1 MPTPEIIESDFI
13 AGITELVGAPNPNV
27 HSDISQSRLQMMQ
40 TSFAK
45 VKIKPLLVSMSVV
58 TNAQIWNLYL
68 NEDQSFSITLNGNVV
83 LTSKSLH
90 QISRYWNQFC
100 IANYSNISV
109 FSTPAA
115 NG

>member
-1 MPTPEIIESDFI
+1 MTTPNIIESGFI
-13 AGITELVGAPNPNV
+13 EGITELVGAPNPNV
-27 HSDISQSRLQMMQ
+27 HSDISRSRLQLMQ
-40 TSFAK
+40 TSFAQ

-58 TNAQIWNLYL
+58 TNAQIWYLYL
-68 NEDQSFSITLNGNVV
+68 NADNSFSIALNGNIV
-83 LTSKSLH
+83 LTSQSLH

-109 FSTPAA
+109 YSTPAA